1 MRGRRGARVVAVF
14 VLAAWSSSVPS
25 VLGQAPQ
32 APAVR
37 AKVPGLPNF
46 ARVSEQL
53 SRGAQ
58 PDAGGFEEL
67 KKLGVDI
74 VVNLRHEPDE
84 IAWERALVQT
94 QGLEYVSIPW
104 RGRNTPDTALIAKF
118 LELLRA
124 NPDKQ
129 VFVHCQR
136 GAERTGVMVA
146 CYRMSAESWT
156 ADQAL
161 KEMDVFGFRGWRF
174 GHLKKVVR
182 DFPSLLANDPVLK
195 TLGVVR

>member
-1 MRGRRGARVVAVF
+1 M
-14 VLAAWSSSVPS
+14 LAGWSLS
-25 VLGQAPQ
+25 VLPAPAQTAQ

-37 AKVPGLPNF
+37 AKMPGLPNF
-46 ARVSEQL
+46 ATVSAQL
-53 SRGAQ
+53 FRGAQ
-58 PDAGGFEEL
+58 PDAKGFEEL

-84 IAWERALVQT
+84 ITWERGLVQT

-104 RGRNTPDTALIAKF
+104 RGKNNPDTAQIAQF
-118 LELLRA
+118 LQLLRA

-174 GHLKKVVR
+174 GHLKKAVR

-195 TLGVVR
+195 TLGIVP